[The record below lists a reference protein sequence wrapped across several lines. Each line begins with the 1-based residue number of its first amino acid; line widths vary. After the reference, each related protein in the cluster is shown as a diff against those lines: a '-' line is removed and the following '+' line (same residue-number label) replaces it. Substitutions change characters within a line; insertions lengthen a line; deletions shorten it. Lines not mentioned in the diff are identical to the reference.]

1 MSIGAEQADM
11 TLSQLAEDARRLAE
25 RVALLADRLEKERMD
40 AGALLLSPLADVDA
54 DEAKREFREIAKTIQ
69 ATGPEGGFYAVSS
82 GRSLAQFVTQ
92 FGRAYDANTPPSGRT
107 VETFWGD
114 PIGCPKK
121 TRQAV
126 LRGILSALDS
136 AAERGD
142 RTQTL
147 LLAASRE
154 SLLRW
159 VDSHFMTLTHVE
171 EREAEAARRIRCALS
186 VAQDMTKVDEKS
198 AACIATYARFIRAGG
213 GDLAICHDRASN
225 VWDT

>member
-1 MSIGAEQADM
+1 MSAEAGHNEK
-11 TLSQLAEDARRLAE
+11 TLGQLAEDARRFADQ
-25 RVALLADRLEKERMD
+25 VSALADRLEKERID
-40 AGALLLSPLADVDA
+40 AGALLLSPLAGVDA
-54 DEAKREFREIAKTIQ
+54 DEAKREFHEIAKTLQ

-82 GRSLAQFVTQ
+82 GRSLAQFVVQ

-107 VETFWGD
+107 VETFWSD

-159 VDSHFMTLTHVE
+159 VDSHFMTLAHVE
-171 EREAEAARRIRCALS
+171 EREAEAERRILCALS

-198 AACIATYARFIRAGG
+198 AACVATYARFIRAGG
-213 GDLAICHDRASN
+213 GDLTIFLDRASN